1 MLVAEQRVGESLL
14 VTVGD
19 RVKLIMSEAG
29 FTFCNCVFIDDDIK
43 TIIDTG
49 ADVRSLIDIKPAETD
64 MVLYT
69 HHHYDHTRGHR
80 LFTHAQTY
88 IHPSD
93 ASALDNQ
100 EDFMYYNSIDRWEE
114 LMPGIN
120 YREAAAQMG
129 IEEADEPAVHIN
141 CYIEDGQVL
150 DLGHTKVEVLHTPG
164 HSAGHCSFWFPDQE
178 FLFTGDICLTK
189 AGPWYGE
196 ILASPDDML
205 ASIDRLIA
213 LKPPRVCSCHIKE
226 IDNNPV
232 ATMQE
237 YKERI
242 FKREERIY
250 RYLKKNP
257 ANVNEL
263 ANQHLIYQ
271 MHPTPFVLFWEK
283 LMVIKHLERLENM
296 GRIQRNAQGVFEAV

>member
-43 TIIDTG
+43 AIIDTG
-49 ADVRSLIDIKPAETD
+49 ADVRSLMDIKPVQTD

-93 ASALDNQ
+93 ANALDNT
-100 EDFMYYNSIDRWEE
+100 EDFMPTIPLIAEE

-129 IEEADEPAVHIN
+129 IEEAMN
-141 CYIEDGQVL
+141 LRSY
-150 DLGHTKVEVLHTPG
+150 
-164 HSAGHCSFWFPDQE
+164 
-178 FLFTGDICLTK
+178 
-189 AGPWYGE
+189 
-196 ILASPDDML
+196 
-205 ASIDRLIA
+205 
-213 LKPPRVCSCHIKE
+213 
-226 IDNNPV
+226 
-232 ATMQE
+232 
-237 YKERI
+237 
-242 FKREERIY
+242 
-250 RYLKKNP
+250 
-257 ANVNEL
+257 
-263 ANQHLIYQ
+263 
-271 MHPTPFVLFWEK
+271 
-283 LMVIKHLERLENM
+283 
-296 GRIQRNAQGVFEAV
+296 